1 MAIMPRVNPYSV
13 LGASTLNTVFAEVES
28 QGRTCRVRRTGSQS
42 IASSARTPV
51 SWQLEDWDT
60 NGGGM
65 WNPATPQYQTV
76 QVAGTYLILGQVRF
90 DDLGGVGSVYRAG
103 MRNAYITVNSTDPS
117 GTACK
122 GANSLYAGN
131 SLNGEGQ
138 TLQVHAKEALQ
149 PGDKVYLI
157 VSQDCGSTIVGCHQ
171 TFGGTFFD
179 LNRLSAIA

>member
-1 MAIMPRVNPYSV
+1 MAIMPRVTPYAV
-13 LGASTLNTVFAEVES
+13 LGASTINTISTELEN
-28 QGRTCRVRRTGSQS
+28 QGRTCRVRRTASQT
-42 IASSARTPV
+42 INSSVRTPV
-51 SWQLEDWDT
+51 TWQMEDWDT

-65 WNPATPQYQTV
+65 WDPVAPTYQTV
-76 QVAGTYLILGQVRF
+76 QVAGTYFILAQVRW
-90 DDLGGVGSVYRAG
+90 DDAGTSAYRAG

-117 GTACK
+117 GIACK

-149 PGDKVYLI
+149 PGDRVYVI

-171 TFGGTFFD
+171 NFGGTYLD
-179 LNRLSAIA
+179 LTRTSAIA

>member
-1 MAIMPRVNPYSV
+1 MALMPHVNPYSV
-13 LGASTLNTVFAEVES
+13 LAASVINTIATEVEN
-28 QGRTCRVRRTGSQS
+28 QGRTCRVRRTAAQN
-42 IASSARTPV
+42 INSSVRTPV
-51 SWQLEDWDT
+51 TWQMEDWDT

-65 WNPATPQYQTV
+65 WDPVAPTYQTV
-76 QVAGTYLILGQVRF
+76 RVAGTYLILAQVRW
-90 DDLGGVGSVYRAG
+90 DDAGSSPYRAG
-103 MRNAYITVNSTDPS
+103 MRNVYITVNSTDPS

-122 GANSLYAGN
+122 GAQSQYAAN

-149 PGDKVYLI
+149 PGDRVYVI

-171 TFGGTFFD
+171 NYGGTFLD